1 MIKELM
7 YERLRKIEDLEQRQ
21 LLKDIVSGVFVNLID
36 YQDEMNRKLEER
48 VFNEIEDVENRFDI
62 YVTLSSKE
70 DVDPIHQCLFPMRPA
85 DLETKVIDTAKLLQS
100 LKNKEQA
107 VLCTLF
113 LECDSIQ
120 IQQLLVE
127 KRRFNGTLVTTEGQV
142 EIKVSLSR
150 NSDYLQEIDKLYP
163 IFQINGLPWK
173 TINHPYAYK
182 FLDVNLVDCP
192 PLNQDTEIIDM
203 IVDLEEYE
211 SKKRLDM
218 VPLWNIERHE
228 VKNVGFPIPATDKIN
243 YEHVLSIRKIGN
255 EHGYLVEA
263 DEENVRYVKRSDNEL
278 TIVSPQD
285 KSGVWQL
292 IKIAKMEDEKIGKL
306 HYELVSNRRIEH
318 FMHKFASKYT
328 ANVKTKGEI
337 TRMINSFE
345 AAVSVELVDLDI
357 VDFSSRAGFTHS
369 ANPFLTEMIGENS
382 HKKTMLLKFK
392 AKAKKDFIAN
402 DILSFLVSEVQR
414 HFFEYKCIGVWL

>member
-1 MIKELM
+1 M

-228 VKNVGFPIPATDKIN
+228 VKNVGFPIPAIDKIN

-357 VDFSSRAGFTHS
+357 VDSSSREGFTHS

-414 HFFEYKCIGVWL
+414 HFFEYKCVGVWL